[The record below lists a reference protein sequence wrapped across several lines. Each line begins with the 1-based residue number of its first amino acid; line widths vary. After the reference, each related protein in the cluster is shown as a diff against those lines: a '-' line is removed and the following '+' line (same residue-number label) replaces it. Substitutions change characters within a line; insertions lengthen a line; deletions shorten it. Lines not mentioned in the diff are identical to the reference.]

1 LRSIHNFTR
10 KIVPLGAI
18 LLLVIFSALP
28 HGLSS
33 VPDVFPMLT
42 LSAIFYWTI
51 YRPDFVPPMGIFF
64 IGLIQDI
71 FLGTTIGLMTVV
83 FLSLYGIALT
93 QRKFFIGKTFYV
105 TWLGFTLISAVTFI
119 SIWILSGL
127 LSGSYAVSIAPLVQ
141 YVLTVLSFPVVTWC
155 FVRIQRYLVD

>member
-1 LRSIHNFTR
+1 
-10 KIVPLGAI
+10 
-18 LLLVIFSALP
+18 
-28 HGLSS
+28 
-33 VPDVFPMLT
+33 
-42 LSAIFYWTI
+42 
-51 YRPDFVPPMGIFF
+51 
-64 IGLIQDI
+64 
-71 FLGTTIGLMTVV
+71 MTVV